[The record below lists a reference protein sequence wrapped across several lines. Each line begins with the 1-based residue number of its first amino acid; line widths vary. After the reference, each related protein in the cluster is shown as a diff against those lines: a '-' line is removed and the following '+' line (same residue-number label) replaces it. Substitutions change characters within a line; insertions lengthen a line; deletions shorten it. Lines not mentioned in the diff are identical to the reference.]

1 MSESPR
7 IWRRGVAEFVA
18 IFLGVTL
25 SFMADDWRENL
36 RDRDEAERVLAGIAS
51 DLENDLASLRAKI
64 RFDGEVLAVERWL
77 LENWERE
84 DLASDSIEA
93 AWIQVLNVGSY
104 LPIRSEYESASS
116 AGRLQLIENA
126 ALRATIVTHYETWQA
141 HQQVQNRNQLDF
153 VFELWRQSRAHFRFE
168 GFDDPSQ
175 WVPELGEIR
184 EAFSP
189 VALIGDWS
197 ETRRDAVLHGALA
210 ESTLHRRIH
219 HYQLRAFAR
228 DTESLRAEI
237 LSEIE
242 G

>member
-7 IWRRGVAEFVA
+7 IWRRGVAEFLA

-25 SFMADDWRENL
+25 SFVADDWREDL
-36 RDRDEAERVLAGIAS
+36 RDRQEAERVLAGIAA
-51 DLENDLASLRAKI
+51 DLEYDLVSLRGKIRLDGASL
-64 RFDGEVLAVERWL
+64 GVERWL

-84 DLASDSIEA
+84 DLPSDSIEA
-93 AWIQVLNVGSY
+93 AWIQVLNVSSY
-104 LPIRSEYESASS
+104 SPIRSEYESASS

-126 ALRATIVTHYETWQA
+126 ALRETIVRHYETWQS
-141 HQQVQNRNQLDF
+141 HQQVQNRNQLEF

-175 WVPELGEIR
+175 WVPELGEMR
-184 EAFSP
+184 EAFLP
-189 VALIGDWS
+189 VELIGDWS
-197 ETRRDAVLHGALA
+197 ATRRDAVLHGALA
-210 ESTLHRRIH
+210 ESMLVRRMH